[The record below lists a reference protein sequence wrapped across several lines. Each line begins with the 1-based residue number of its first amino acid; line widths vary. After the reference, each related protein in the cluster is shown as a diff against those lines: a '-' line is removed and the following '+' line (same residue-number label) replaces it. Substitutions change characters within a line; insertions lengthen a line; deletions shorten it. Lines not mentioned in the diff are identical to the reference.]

1 MNINAYIA
9 ALEGKKFCCWCL
21 FKCNNAKVK
30 GDTGDGQARTDGG
43 HSVEHEAATEVAEG
57 DAGAGAI
64 SVLVMRCRWGVLQ
77 SDD

>member
-30 GDTGDGQARTDGG
+30 GDTGDGQARAGG
-43 HSVEHEAATEVAEG
+43 
-57 DAGAGAI
+57 GAFSGA
-64 SVLVMRCRWGVLQ
+64 RGGR
-77 SDD
+77 